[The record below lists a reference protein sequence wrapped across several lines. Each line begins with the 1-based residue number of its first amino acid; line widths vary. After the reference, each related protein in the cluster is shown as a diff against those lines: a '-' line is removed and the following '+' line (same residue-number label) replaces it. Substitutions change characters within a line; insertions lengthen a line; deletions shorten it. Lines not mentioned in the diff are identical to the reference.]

1 MSGRE
6 MFVFNPDVFVDD
18 DEAVDDDAYK
28 AEEDYQVPDESQNQE
43 EEVIL
48 PILVATTLKLTCL
61 FYREQR

>member
-28 AEEDYQVPDESQNQE
+28 ADDDYQVPDESYKNLNGE
-43 EEVIL
+43 GEV
-48 PILVATTLKLTCL
+48 
-61 FYREQR
+61 